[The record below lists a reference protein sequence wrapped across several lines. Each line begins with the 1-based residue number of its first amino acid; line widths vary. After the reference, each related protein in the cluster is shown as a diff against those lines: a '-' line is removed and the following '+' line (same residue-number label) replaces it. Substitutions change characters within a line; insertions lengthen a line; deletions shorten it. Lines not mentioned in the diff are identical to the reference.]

1 MVNAIFNMTLV
12 TEQPMSITL
21 PVAEG
26 TRANRFENSPI
37 MTRGVNDEGKGEQTC
52 YIPAT
57 TFRGMLR
64 RQAVIP
70 KMEERKKSDNPYMLS
85 EAYAD
90 LIGQDPGSEQQAN
103 EIDLVALKKQREEN
117 PVIDLFGLGLGIQ
130 SRLKV
135 SHFLPEKNILPE
147 VFTTAR
153 KDLGDHE
160 EGKLLDLLHPDELST
175 YHKRST
181 ANSNKSRAETL
192 LRSLSA
198 KKKKDGTSKEL
209 DAQIKETEK
218 KIKEYT
224 DQMGGMENSSRAIF
238 SFYAMPQGVEWSGR
252 LVVTNYKE
260 RDMEMICSA
269 LDRFSQ
275 YPMLG
280 AQHARGCGEISGR
293 AEVKIDGVLV
303 KQISFGGF
311 DAAKIDEFA

>member
-12 TEQPMSITL
+12 TEQPISITL

-181 ANSNKSRAETL
+181 ANSNKSRAETFL
-192 LRSLSA
+192 KFIGKKVLR
-198 KKKKDGTSKEL
+198 
-209 DAQIKETEK
+209 
-218 KIKEYT
+218 
-224 DQMGGMENSSRAIF
+224 IF
-238 SFYAMPQGVEWSGR
+238 
-252 LVVTNYKE
+252 
-260 RDMEMICSA
+260 
-269 LDRFSQ
+269 
-275 YPMLG
+275 
-280 AQHARGCGEISGR
+280 
-293 AEVKIDGVLV
+293 
-303 KQISFGGF
+303 
-311 DAAKIDEFA
+311 

>member
-1 MVNAIFNMTLV
+1 MVNAIFKMTLI

-26 TRANRFENSPI
+26 TRANQFENSPV
-37 MTRGVNDEGKGEQTC
+37 MTRGVDEEGKSQKTC

-64 RQAVIP
+64 RNAVIP
-70 KMEERKKSDNPYMLS
+70 KMEARAKANNPYKLP

-90 LIGQDPGSEQQAN
+90 LIGQDPESEQQAN
-103 EIDLVALKKQREEN
+103 EIDLIALKKQRESN
-117 PVIDLFGLGLGIQ
+117 SIIDLFGLGLGVQ

-135 SHFLPEKNILPE
+135 SHFLPSTNILPE

-153 KDLGDHE
+153 KDIGDHDD
-160 EGKLLDLLHPDELST
+160 GKLLDLLHPDELST
-175 YHKRST
+175 YHQRAT

-192 LRSLSA
+192 LRSL
-198 KKKKDGTSKEL
+198 KKQNKKEGASKDLE
-209 DAQIKETEK
+209 AQIEETEK

-238 SFYAMPQGVEWSGR
+238 GFYAMPQGIEWSGR
-252 LVVTNYKE
+252 LVITDFQD
-260 RDMEMICSA
+260 RDMDMICNA
-269 LDRFSQ
+269 LDRFSH

-280 AQHARGCGEISGR
+280 AQHARGCGEISGQ
-293 AEVKIDGVLV
+293 ADVSVDGKLV
-303 KQISFGGF
+303 KKISFGGF
-311 DAAKIDEFA
+311 EAAKIDDF